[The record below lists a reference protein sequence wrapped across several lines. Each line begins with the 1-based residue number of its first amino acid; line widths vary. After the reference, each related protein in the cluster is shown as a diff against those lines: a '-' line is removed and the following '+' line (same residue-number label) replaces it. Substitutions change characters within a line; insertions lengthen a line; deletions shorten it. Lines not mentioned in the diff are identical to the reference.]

1 MNTDTAAEIA
11 ADVHAGRRSPQDVV
25 ETSLARI
32 DALDPQLGAF
42 QVVAT
47 EAARAEAAAL
57 SARTD
62 LASLPLAGVP
72 VAIKDNIDVAG
83 LPTRHGS
90 AATSMEPAAADDEL
104 VRRLGAAGAIVVG
117 KTRMPELSIW
127 AVTESTAMGGT
138 RNPLDPSRNAG
149 GSTGG
154 GAAAVVSGWSRW
166 RSVLTAAARSA
177 SRPPTAALSV

>member
-1 MNTDTAAEIA
+1 MNTDTAVEIA
-11 ADVHAGRRSPQDVV
+11 ADVHTGRRSPQDVV

-32 DALDPQLGAF
+32 DALDPRLGAF

-90 AATSMEPAAADDEL
+90 AATSTEPAAADDEL
-104 VRRLGAAGAIVVG
+104 VRRLRAAGAIVVG

-127 AVTESTAMGGT
+127 PAHRVHRHGRHTEPARPVTQ
-138 RNPLDPSRNAG
+138 RRRVHRRRRR
-149 GSTGG
+149 GG
-154 GAAAVVSGWSRW
+154 GQRDGPAG
-166 RSVLTAAARSA
+166 ARY
-177 SRPPTAALSV
+177 